1 MQIRKSAIGN
11 ASEAFIEDRYNDN
24 VNIIS
29 SNDNSKGKTIV
40 VQSLLYALGNE
51 PSFPSD
57 FKYQNYYHYVEFDCD
72 GNNYIICRKQDSFV
86 VNKNR
91 SPLPQMN
98 INGLKSM
105 FAQEVFHLP
114 SIFKDGMVQIVDPVL
129 FFQIFAIKQDS
140 PNIASIDG
148 GYSKDDFENMIYNA
162 LGVGILEELE
172 REKSNYDNDLE
183 KCKTE
188 KKDYEK
194 IFKAKGENPT
204 FNFVKEASE
213 LEEFDEK
220 YKQLNVYCNELEKI
234 EIAKDEAFI
243 ELRSLSKLKNE
254 LVALNKN
261 TQYGEF
267 RCGECNSK
275 KIIYTF
281 SKMNYSFDVSTPEM
295 RKNILTSIEDSI
307 KNCQE
312 RYDGINE
319 SLKSTKGKIHRLI
332 EHKNLSIEFIL
343 LYKKELLETNGI
355 EQKINDVNSKIE
367 ELKEEISNLKEMIE
381 SGKRECILIRD
392 KIKDYFRELLS
403 MYELP
408 DNIEFFPSKSKS
420 PMGSDKMF
428 VKIIKLWTLRRL
440 LNHNYPIIVDSFRDG
455 ELSSN
460 NEQHIVDYMLHLT
473 TNQVILTATMKNEE
487 LNKYKGK
494 TQINHIDYSVHIK
507 RKILDGNN
515 VDKFKNLLSEIGIN
529 IL

>member
-1 MQIRKSAIGN
+1 MQIKKSAIGN
-11 ASEAFIEDRYNDN
+11 ASEAFIEVRYNDN

-72 GNNYIICRKQDSFV
+72 GDSYIICRKQDTFV
-86 VNKNR
+86 VNKNWN
-91 SPLPQMN
+91 PLPIMN
-98 INGLKSM
+98 INGLKSL
-105 FAQEVFHLP
+105 FAKEVFHLP
-114 SIFKDGMVQIVDPVL
+114 SIFKDGMVQIVNPVL
-129 FFQIFAIKQDS
+129 FLQIFAIKQDS
-140 PNIASIDG
+140 PNIASIEG

-162 LGVGILEELE
+162 LGVRILEDME
-172 REKSNYDNDLE
+172 REKSNYENNLE
-183 KCKTE
+183 KCKTV

-194 IFKAKGENPT
+194 IFKVKGENPT

-234 EIAKDEAFI
+234 EIAKDEAFV

-267 RCGECNSK
+267 RCSKCNST
-275 KIIYTF
+275 KIVYTF

-295 RKNILTSIEDSI
+295 RKNILTSIEESI
-307 KNCQE
+307 KICQE

-319 SLKSTKGKIHRLI
+319 SLKTIKGKIHRLI
-332 EHKNLSIEFIL
+332 EYKQLSIEFIL
-343 LYKKELLETNGI
+343 LYKKELLENKGV
-355 EQKINDVNSKIE
+355 EQKIRDVNFKIE
-367 ELKEEISNLKEMIE
+367 ELKNGIKNLTEMIE
-381 SGKRECILIRD
+381 NGKRECDLIND
-392 KIKDYFRELLS
+392 KINKYFRELLS
-403 MYELP
+403 QYELP

-420 PMGSDKMF
+420 PVGSDKMF

-440 LNHNYPIIVDSFRDG
+440 LNHKCPIIIDSFRDG

-460 NEQHIVDYMLHLT
+460 NEQHIVDYMLHLP
-473 TNQVILTATMKNEE
+473 NQVILTATMKTEE
-487 LNKYKGK
+487 LNKYKDNP
-494 TQINHIDYSVHIK
+494 QINRIDYSGHIK
-507 RKILDGNN
+507 RKLLNGYS
-515 VDKFKNLLSEIGIN
+515 VEKFKDLLSNIGIG
-529 IL
+529 L